1 MKSVDLPKN
10 SVSNGSRILALES
23 EWAAFWFSPNNPKFI
38 QLTRSFLGCVSF
50 LLFVSY
56 SLIGNNWFTD
66 QGWFDSSAGLF
77 LVGNGVANTGAE
89 FRITPF
95 FTNPNLLLPV
105 SIMGGVASVA
115 IILGR
120 LSSVAALVAFFCLMF
135 FHHRAPL
142 LVTKSEP
149 LVSAFLL
156 YLAIVPTTINHP
168 QRGYLATV
176 GLRLIQIH
184 FVIWIGFSLSLMLA
198 NEGWWTGESVRRLLE
213 DRQGLIPASWGSPIV
228 AESLSIA
235 VLLSQI
241 AFLACVLRPSWRQ
254 YGFWA
259 MLVFAISVLI
269 VTADWMYAMTILAG
283 VLSLSMLPEYFT
295 KRFAVSS

>member
-1 MKSVDLPKN
+1 MKSVDLSKN
-10 SVSNGSRILALES
+10 SVSSGSRLLALES
-23 EWAAFWFSPNNPKFI
+23 VWADFWFSPYHPKI
-38 QLTRSFLGCVSF
+38 VQWTRSVFGCISL
-50 LLFVSY
+50 LLFIGY
-56 SLIGNNWFTD
+56 SMVGNKWFTD

-89 FRITPF
+89 FRMTPF
-95 FTNPNLLLPV
+95 FTNPNLVLPV
-105 SIMGGVASVA
+105 SMIGIAASVA
-115 IILGR
+115 ILLGR

-156 YLAIVPTTINHP
+156 YLAIVPATINHP

-176 GLRLIQIH
+176 GMRLIQIH

-213 DRQGLIPASWGSPIV
+213 DRQGLIPASWGTPLV
-228 AESLSIA
+228 AESISIA
-235 VLLSQI
+235 VLLSQV

-259 MLVFAISVLI
+259 MLVFAISALI
-269 VTADWMYAMTILAG
+269 VTADWMYAMTILGG
-283 VLSLSMLPEYFT
+283 VLSLCMLPEFFT
-295 KRFAVSS
+295 KRFAIPS